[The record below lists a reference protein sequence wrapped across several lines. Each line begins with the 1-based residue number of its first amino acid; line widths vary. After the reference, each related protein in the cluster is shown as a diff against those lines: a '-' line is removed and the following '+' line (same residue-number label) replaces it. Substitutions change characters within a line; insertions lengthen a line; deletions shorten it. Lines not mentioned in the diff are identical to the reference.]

1 MLKFRLHLNFQL
13 GRSTDLLANAFL
25 CIGGGFVHAQK
36 TGGIDAKFVAV
47 AEDACLSPSRVP
59 VVDANSDYTNY
70 GSMSAIAML
79 RQQP

>member
-1 MLKFRLHLNFQL
+1 VLKFPSLELPV

-79 RQQP
+79 CQQP